1 MADVHALIQ
10 ATPDISDKSCEKGM
24 PRCMAPWQSLMVEG
38 NGVVQPCAY
47 RGNYGNP
54 AIHPPVGNVMEKS
67 LEEIWNGEEMQKL
80 RCWMAEGDL
89 ESAGCAKCLA
99 VAQNQ
104 PLQMAYDTRIDDKD
118 APNSEYRDNII
129 LKRKEVREGKTII
142 ESKPLVLY
150 VTPTHRCNLRCTHC
164 YETPTRTATIRRGGF
179 QEEVEDWLPYLT
191 ELVPGGGEPLLL
203 TFWKKV
209 FENPSANRNP
219 YLHLSFT
226 TGGHFVTETMFESLT
241 KCADG
246 QVMISFDAPNK
257 TTFESIRVNANF
269 DQVVSNML
277 RFRDITLEKRDG
289 ATVMHISIMKQN
301 IRLLPE
307 LIRLAAA
314 MEIPFNFQPVVAYPV
329 DHSLRVF
336 QNGPNGTEM
345 WKSSMDEASHL
356 VKTLLIPTLKASAKR
371 RGRKLSES
379 VEQAQLDH
387 IPALSNLIPWS
398 VLGRKHRLFVG
409 QLPAYQMD
417 YMAFLKRY
425 GLKHHQRG
433 QNMLIAFFPKD
444 EAGNKG
450 EAHHFA
456 RLTSDG
462 KFRVFIPPGK
472 YYAAMNRRENYALA
486 FNGLDVTIPEIDS
499 VSHILESP
507 SIPQIGYP
515 IGGFG
520 TSQ

>member
-1 MADVHALIQ
+1 MADIHSLID
-10 ATPDISDKSCEKGM
+10 AVPDLSDKPREKGL

-54 AIHPPVGNVMEKS
+54 AIHPPVGNVAEQS

-80 RCWMAEGDL
+80 RGWMAKGDL

-99 VAQNQ
+99 IAQNQ
-104 PLQMAYDTRIDDKD
+104 PLQMAYDTHIDDEY
-118 APNSEYRDNII
+118 APHSEYRDNIL

-164 YETPTRTATIRRGGF
+164 YETPTRTHTIRRDGF
-179 QEEVEDWLPYLT
+179 QDEVEDWLPYLS

-203 TFWKKV
+203 TFWQKI
-209 FENPSANRNP
+209 FENPVANRNP
-219 YLHLSFT
+219 YLRLAFT
-226 TGGHFVTETMFESLT
+226 TGGHYVTETMFDSLN
-241 KCADG
+241 KYADS
-246 QVMISFDAPNK
+246 QVMVSFDAPNK
-257 TTFESIRVNANF
+257 TTFENIRVNANF
-269 DQVVSNML
+269 DDVVSNML
-277 RFRDITLEKRDG
+277 RFRDITLEKREG
-289 ATVMHISIMKQN
+289 ATVMHISVMKQN

-336 QNGPNGTEM
+336 QNGPNGTQM
-345 WKSSMDEASHL
+345 WKSAMEEASNL
-356 VKTLLIPTLKASAKR
+356 VKTLLIPTLKAAAKR
-371 RGRKLSES
+371 RGRVLPES
-379 VEQAQLDH
+379 TEQGQLDH

-398 VLGRKHRLFVG
+398 VLEKKHRLFVG
-409 QLPAYQMD
+409 QLPSYQMD
-417 YMAFLKRY
+417 YMNFLKRY
-425 GLKHHQRG
+425 GLKDHQRG
-433 QNMLIAFFPKD
+433 QNMLITFFPKD

-450 EAHHFA
+450 EAYHFA

-472 YYAAMNRRENYALA
+472 YNAAMNRRENYALA
-486 FNGLDVTIPEIDS
+486 YNGIDITVPEIDS
-499 VSHILESP
+499 VTDLLERP
-507 SIPQIGYP
+507 SIPQIGDP
-515 IGGFG
+515 MVAQEPA
-520 TSQ
+520 S